1 MKIRNKG
8 MQDGRQVFTAKI
20 RKGHEV
26 EDIDKILKFQEN
38 TQGKCRYKIVLDG
51 DFTRREAEQLTERL
65 LVVNSCKN
73 MTSRK
78 ENAVHYTN
86 AILQII

>member
-1 MKIRNKG
+1 MKIRKKG
-8 MQDGRQVFTAKI
+8 MQEGRQFFTAKI
-20 RKGHEV
+20 RKGHED

-38 TQGKCRYKIVLDG
+38 TQGKCRYKIVFDG
-51 DFTRREAEQLTERL
+51 DFTQREAKQLVQRL
-65 LVVNSCKN
+65 LVANICKN